1 MPKKPEVEPKTAEE
15 VLEQLKDLRD
25 KRAARLLEKREP
37 EPQPEQKP

>member
-1 MPKKPEVEPKTAEE
+1 MPKTPAVEAKTEEE
-15 VLEQLKDLRD
+15 VLEQLKALRD